1 MENQEAIKLLIQVAH
16 LAQKRGLLELAD
28 AVKVAE
34 AIDVLQPNEAK
45 IGGGI
50 IGSPRKK

>member
-1 MENQEAIKLLIQVAH
+1 MENQEAINLLIQVAH
-16 LAQKRGLLELAD
+16 LAQQRGLLALAD

-45 IGGGI
+45 IGGGTVV
-50 IGSPRKK
+50 SPRVK

>member
-1 MENQEAIKLLIQVAH
+1 MVNQEAVKLLIQVAH
-16 LAQKRGLLELAD
+16 LAQQKGLLALSD

-34 AIDVLQPNEAK
+34 AIDVLQPKQAK

-50 IGSPRKK
+50 LGSPRVK